1 MTIQCHTELNKEED
15 ERSMEILTVEETADY
30 LKVPVNQVYTLVR
43 CDDFPAFKVGK
54 HWRILKD
61 RLDEWIK
68 RQVDYR

>member
-1 MTIQCHTELNKEED
+1 
-15 ERSMEILTVEETADY
+15 MEILTVEETAEY
-30 LKVPVNQVYTLVR
+30 LKVPVNQIYTLVR

-68 RQVDYR
+68 RQIEYR